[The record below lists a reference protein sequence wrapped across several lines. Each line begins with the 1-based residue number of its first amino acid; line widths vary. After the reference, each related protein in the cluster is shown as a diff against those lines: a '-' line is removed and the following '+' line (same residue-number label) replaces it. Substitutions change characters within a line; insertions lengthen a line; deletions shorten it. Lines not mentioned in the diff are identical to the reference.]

1 MRRDD
6 VSAGAANR
14 NRNGSV
20 MRVKEKCSEE
30 EGDSVCSVCIDGG
43 ELLLCDKCPSAFHHA
58 CVGLQATPEGDWC
71 CPLDDD
77 TAEGFTDKTIIYC
90 EQCERECKSYSSLPF
105 FSVYLLIN
113 VYK

>member
-1 MRRDD
+1 LVELMRRDD
-6 VSAGAANR
+6 VGAAAANR

-71 CPLDDD
+71 CPLCRCGVCSGSDLDDD

-90 EQCERECKSYSSLPF
+90 EQCER
-105 FSVYLLIN
+105 
-113 VYK
+113 